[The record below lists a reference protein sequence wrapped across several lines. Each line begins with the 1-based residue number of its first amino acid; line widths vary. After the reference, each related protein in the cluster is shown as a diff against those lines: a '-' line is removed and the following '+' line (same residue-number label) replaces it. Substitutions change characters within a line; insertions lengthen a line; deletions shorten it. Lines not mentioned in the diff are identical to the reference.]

1 MHICKCDHAVN
12 SAQIIEILLKM
23 QASRMQV
30 KARGAVASHPFQAT
44 RCITRRPLCVR
55 VTAAA
60 STTATSFFDYEVGGG
75 PWGLDNERDWIMT
88 FHDFPH
94 HKIRPS
100 DIRARHQL

>member
-1 MHICKCDHAVN
+1 MSWVTVRFCCSAMNRCKCDHAVN
-12 SAQIIEILLKM
+12 SAQIIEILVKM

-75 PWGLDNERDWIMT
+75 PWGTGQRKGLD
-88 FHDFPH
+88 HD
-94 HKIRPS
+94 IS
-100 DIRARHQL
+100 